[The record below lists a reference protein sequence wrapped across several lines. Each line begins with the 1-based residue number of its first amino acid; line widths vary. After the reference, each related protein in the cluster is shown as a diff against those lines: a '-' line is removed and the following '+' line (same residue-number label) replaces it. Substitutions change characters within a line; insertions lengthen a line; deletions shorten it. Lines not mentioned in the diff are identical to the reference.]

1 MKNRYNYILQFN
13 QVFNPCHFKQYINTR
28 LILYFI
34 WLYNIHVGPTL
45 SHGIAFIQYCLRYMP
60 NTTNLSNVLYFRT
73 SYSVTLCMDI
83 QKFYIKCYMANKRLF
98 LWFDIWYMCN
108 KNSHQIAVFCWEM
121 YIVKYILYM
130 KPNVECK
137 VCFFFK
143 SRNLYQLF
151 ILIIRLLNEL
161 S

>member
-137 VCFFFK
+137 VFFLKNQEIYISF
-143 SRNLYQLF
+143 LF
-151 ILIIRLLNEL
+151 
-161 S
+161 